1 MRNINENIFT
11 LYTRMHI
18 MRRFVLFA
26 AIAVAI
32 LNRVNLVSAA
42 ELPTYELMGFPI
54 TPLQFSVLASAS
66 VQEASPVPTLML
78 RGMPASPH
86 QIAVLTPYK
95 KIIDG
100 LAANPTRISVR
111 RGATA

>member
-1 MRNINENIFT
+1 
-11 LYTRMHI
+11 MHI

-32 LNRVNLVSAA
+32 LNRVNLASAA

-66 VQEASPVPTLML
+66 VQEASPGPTLML
-78 RGMPASPH
+78 RGMPASPL
-86 QIAVLTPYK
+86 QMAVLTPHK

-100 LAANPTRISVR
+100 LAANPAQANSRHTD
-111 RGATA
+111 